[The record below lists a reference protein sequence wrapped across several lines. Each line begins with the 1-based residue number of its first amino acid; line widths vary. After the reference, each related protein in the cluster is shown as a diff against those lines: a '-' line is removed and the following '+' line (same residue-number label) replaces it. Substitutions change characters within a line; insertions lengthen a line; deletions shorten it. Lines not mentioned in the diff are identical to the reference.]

1 MTISFSRLRSV
12 LIREQGVL
20 GMKKI
25 LLFGILTSSLN
36 AHAGFGVTTA
46 ASRANCM
53 NNESITWNSAKSFNW
68 KTISIHQHVN
78 GNKDPYWNHLV
89 DTGWEV
95 TWRSAAVH
103 WGESPDVGQYK
114 WNVNGYHFFADYA
127 NGKWPFA
134 ENYARD
140 CHLYDGW
147 WDI

>member
-1 MTISFSRLRSV
+1 MKFVVKMTTCS
-12 LIREQGVL
+12 
-20 GMKKI
+20 
-25 LLFGILTSSLN
+25 LLCLSLN

-53 NNESITWNSAKSFNW
+53 NNESITWNSKQSYKW

-78 GNKDPYWNHLV
+78 KKKDKYWNHIV
-89 DTGWEV
+89 DTGWDY

-114 WNVNGYHFFADYA
+114 WDVFGYHFFIDYA
-127 NGKWPFA
+127 DGRWPFA
-134 ENYARD
+134 EKYSRD
-140 CHLYDGW
+140 CSLYDGW